1 MSKFDFDYVL
11 ETFVGE
17 SGSWQWRQF
26 FYLLLQSAANS
37 VPFLLHLFTAYTPNH
52 RCAVP
57 DCDDLNS
64 TFIEPHL
71 NFSLPFNDLS
81 QDFLKKATEYSQC
94 QMFKSIGD
102 TCGEESFDKAE
113 TIKCADYVYDKTMF
127 QTTFVTE
134 LDLVCD
140 EADKT
145 KFLGSILM
153 VGVMVGCLIGGP
165 LSDKLG
171 RKLSLTL
178 GLAVIAPSVII
189 GGFVP
194 NYYAYATF
202 RFLTVTSISVMW
214 IAGHAMVL
222 ELFGKKVRKFAYT
235 LNSIWYSLSNLLLP
249 CIAYFFR
256 DWHQIH
262 LGSGLISL
270 IVLPIIY
277 FCLTESLRWMVLNGK
292 VEEVKLKLRHVGK
305 INKKALSEED
315 LDEMDHI
322 LETMAARAKT
332 NDESKLGPWNMFAKK
347 YLFQTLILFGIW
359 MTSVLS
365 YYALTLNVDG
375 LAGDM
380 FMNYVISMLV
390 DLPANLVIMVSVD
403 KLGRKFLIITG
414 MVALG
419 ISCIAM
425 GFTDKSHSA
434 VIMGLF
440 LAGKVTSTMAM
451 NVAWL
456 YTAELY
462 PTNLRSQAVAT
473 CSFVARIAGITAP
486 FITKLETIWLPF
498 PMVVLGIPAILF
510 GALAVLLKETAKMH
524 LPENVD
530 SKQKEGK
537 TVDFTD

>member
-1 MSKFDFDYVL
+1 MFQVI
-11 ETFVGE
+11 G
-17 SGSWQWRQF
+17 
-26 FYLLLQSAANS
+26 NS
-37 VPFLLHLFTAYTPNH
+37 
-52 RCAVP
+52 
-57 DCDDLNS
+57 
-64 TFIEPHL
+64 
-71 NFSLPFNDLS
+71 
-81 QDFLKKATEYSQC
+81 
-94 QMFKSIGD
+94 
-102 TCGEESFDKAE
+102 CGEESFNPTE
-113 TIKCADYVYDKTMF
+113 TVECLDYVYDNTMF
-127 QTTFVTE
+127 ETTFVTE
-134 LDLVCD
+134 LDLVCE

-171 RKLSLTL
+171 RKLALTFA
-178 GLAVIAPSVII
+178 LAVIAPSVIV
-189 GGFVP
+189 GGFIP

-202 RFLTVTSISVMW
+202 RFLTVVSVSAMW

-249 CIAYFFR
+249 GIAYFIR
-256 DWHQIH
+256 DWRYIH

-270 IVLPIIY
+270 IALPIIY

-292 VEEVKLKLRHVGK
+292 VEEVKVKLRHVGK
-305 INKKALSEED
+305 VNKRALSEED
-315 LDEMDHI
+315 LDEMDYI

-332 NDESKLGPWNMFAKK
+332 NDERRLGPWNMFAKK
-347 YLFQTLILFGIW
+347 FLLQTLILFGIW

-365 YYALTLNVDG
+365 YYALTLNVEG

-380 FMNYVISMLV
+380 FLNYVISMLV
-390 DLPANLVIMVSVD
+390 DLPANLIIMASVD
-403 KLGRKFLIITG
+403 KLGRKFLIVVG
-414 MVALG
+414 MASLG

-425 GFTDKSHSA
+425 GFMDKSNST

-440 LAGKVTSTMAM
+440 LVGKVTSTMAM
-451 NVAWL
+451 NTVWL

-473 CSFVARIAGITAP
+473 CSFVARIAGVTAP
-486 FITKLETIWLPF
+486 FITKLEMIWLPF

-510 GALAVLLKETAKMH
+510 GGLALFLKETAKVH
-524 LPENVD
+524 LPETVD
-530 SKQKEGK
+530 SPTLTKDEEMRVNFSESS
-537 TVDFTD
+537 TTNL